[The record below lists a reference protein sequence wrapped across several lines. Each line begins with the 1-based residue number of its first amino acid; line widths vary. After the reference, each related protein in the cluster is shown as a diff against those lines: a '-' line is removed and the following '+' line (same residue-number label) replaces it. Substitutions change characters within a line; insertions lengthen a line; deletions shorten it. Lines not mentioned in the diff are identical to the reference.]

1 MTPPANPLDNA
12 SPLLATALVAR
23 FLIELALL
31 VGAAVA
37 AWRLV
42 PGQWGW
48 VAAIVAPVAVAVV
61 WGLLLSPRARF
72 VLPEPMKLA
81 LETVL
86 FVGVALALSLTGLG
100 VPAIIGFVVWAVDRI
115 AIAVLTPRRGAQ
127 RVT

>member
-1 MTPPANPLDNA
+1 MTPPVNPLDNA

-31 VGAAVA
+31 AGAAVA
-37 AWRLV
+37 AWRLL
-42 PGQWGW
+42 PGPWGW
-48 VAAIVAPVAVAVV
+48 VAAVVAPVSVAVV

-115 AIAVLTPRRGAQ
+115 AIAVLAPRRGAQ